1 MTNGA
6 EFRPRSDEAD
16 EAAILEQLQSAP
28 VPVAEATFRERLK
41 REFISGSFADR
52 PVVLSLPPIRRRRR
66 MRWAVGLA
74 AAASV
79 TITAAAFNEAPRWTA
94 LPSAGTGTLTVNG
107 VSFPV
112 GNSEELTRRLRPGS
126 RVLLESTQDLDL
138 VSSGLLA
145 MQLSPGTELVLP
157 APPGRWF
164 GRAGRASVDRGLLRV
179 TTGRRFS
186 GARLAI
192 TTPEAT
198 VRVTGTTLA
207 VIAEPT
213 GTCVCVLEGTAH
225 VRPHRG
231 AMTRVHPGSQCEV
244 ARGAATSRMHDM
256 REAERP
262 KLLDLRDRLQ
272 SVMN

>member
-1 MTNGA
+1 MKNGV
-6 EFRPRSDEAD
+6 EFGPGSDEA
-16 EAAILEQLQSAP
+16 AVLEQLHGAP
-28 VPVAEATFRERLK
+28 TPVAEATFRERLK
-41 REFISGSFADR
+41 GEFVSGAFANR
-52 PVVLSLPPIRRRRR
+52 PLALALPPIRRRHRT
-66 MRWAVGLA
+66 RWIVGLA

-79 TITAAAFNEAPRWTA
+79 TIAAAAFNEAPQWTA

-126 RVLLESTQDLDL
+126 RVRLESTQDLDL

-164 GRAGRASVDRGLLRV
+164 SRAGRASVDRGLLRV
-179 TTGRRFS
+179 TTGRRFD

-192 TTPEAT
+192 RTPEAT
-198 VRVTGTTLA
+198 VHVTGTTLA
-207 VIAEPT
+207 VIAEPG
-213 GTCVCVLEGTAH
+213 GTCVCVLEGVAH

-231 AMTRVHPGSQCEV
+231 AMTRVHPGSACEV
-244 ARGAATSRMHDM
+244 ARGEATSQMHEM